1 MLRGNSPSNQR
12 NFHLIR
18 YTVKVRC
25 RSLECGNMNSAIK
38 EFNNVAFHNNNL
50 LDYFCKKNKNYVN
63 SVKNNM
69 FCFLRPASS
78 K

>member
-1 MLRGNSPSNQR
+1 
-12 NFHLIR
+12 
-18 YTVKVRC
+18 
-25 RSLECGNMNSAIK
+25 MNSAIK

-50 LDYFCKKNKNYVN
+50 LDYFCKKKNNKNYVN

>member
-1 MLRGNSPSNQR
+1 MSRGNSPSKQS
-12 NFHLIR
+12 NFNLVR
-18 YTVKVRC
+18 YTVKVLC

-50 LDYFCKKNKNYVN
+50 LDYFCKKSPKNYIN

-69 FCFLRPASS
+69 FCFFKACVF
-78 K
+78 